1 MIYINLI
8 RKNNKK
14 IKKKKNKK
22 ILNNQKSFYKE
33 QKFMKRNLFQ
43 INMTFKNSLE
53 NRLMINYKDFFS

>member
-43 INMTFKNSLE
+43 INMTFKSSLE